1 MNNKNINSIR
11 VNNYLFIQNFLQIP
25 LYFFQCL
32 ARKVLPSDKTLQITK
47 EEKKILKRRFKEL
60 LEKDLENVKKGYY
73 PKSLLFQIP
82 FFEYL
87 KDVPLLIIEVFK
99 MYYSIKNNIYNNLPK
114 NIDLS
119 EYPNYFTRN
128 FHWQSDGYFSYK
140 SAQIYDIGV
149 ELLFLGTADIM
160 RRQIIPPITN
170 FLENKDINKI
180 KMLDVACGTS
190 RVIKQ
195 INKTHQNLNI
205 TGIDI
210 SPYYIEFSKNNI
222 NSDNIAFLQANAE
235 KLPFE
240 DNSFDIVSS
249 VYLFHELP
257 RNTRKTVL
265 SEIYRVLK
273 KDGLLVIEDSIQ
285 LNESNE
291 IKNVIYRFCKEF
303 HEPYYKDYVQNPIEN
318 FISEAGFIV
327 QNTEYQYVSKVVT
340 SLKN

>member
-25 LYFFQCL
+25 LDFFQGL

-195 INKTHQNLNI
+195 INKTYQNLNI

-222 NSDNIAFLQANAE
+222 NSDNITFLQANAE